1 MIKAFKSRNLKWRR
15 IKISLLKWGTLR
27 LMPNDEAEDG
37 WLLIAGGNLIIDN
50 LLVKVSEDA

>member
-1 MIKAFKSRNLKWRR
+1 MKWRR

>member
-1 MIKAFKSRNLKWRR
+1 MATN
-15 IKISLLKWGTLR
+15 KISLLTSGTLR
-27 LMPNDEAEDG
+27 LASNDEAEDG

>member
-1 MIKAFKSRNLKWRR
+1 
-15 IKISLLKWGTLR
+15 
-27 LMPNDEAEDG
+27 MPNDEAEDG